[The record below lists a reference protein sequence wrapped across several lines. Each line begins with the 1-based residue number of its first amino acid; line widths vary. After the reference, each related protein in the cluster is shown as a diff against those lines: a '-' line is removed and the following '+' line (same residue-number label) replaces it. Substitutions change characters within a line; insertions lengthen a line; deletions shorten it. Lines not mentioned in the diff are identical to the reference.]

1 MIEIV
6 LGSYLIIGFLLFT
19 IAHFDEE
26 VRQETID
33 FYERTGNVGLLL
45 LVSLGLP
52 FVMVAWGPILTYA
65 IISGKFKNTE
75 D

>member
-1 MIEIV
+1 MIETV
-6 LGSYLIIGFLLFT
+6 LWSYLIIGFLIFM

-26 VRQETID
+26 VRQETLD

-45 LVSLGLP
+45 LVTLCLP
-52 FVMVAWGPILTYA
+52 FIMVAWGPILTHA
-65 IISGKFKNTE
+65 LISGKFNNG

>member
-26 VRQETID
+26 VRQETLD

-45 LVSLGLP
+45 SVALGLP
-52 FVMVAWGPILTYA
+52 FVMVAWGADLDTRI
-65 IISGKFKNTE
+65 
-75 D
+75 DQW

>member
-26 VRQETID
+26 VRQETLD
-33 FYERTGNVGLLL
+33 FYEITGNVGLLL
-45 LVSLGLP
+45 LVTLGLP
-52 FVMVAWGPILTYA
+52 FVMVAWGPILTHA
-65 IISGKFKNTE
+65 MISGKFKNTE
-75 D
+75 E

>member
-6 LGSYLIIGFLLFT
+6 FGSYLMIGFLIFM

-26 VRQETID
+26 VRQETLD

-45 LVSLGLP
+45 LVTLGLP
-52 FVMVAWGPILTYA
+52 FIMVTWGPILTHA
-65 IISGKFKNTE
+65 VISGKFRDKN
-75 D
+75 